1 MTDQAEIEEP
11 GKEEAN
17 GQAAAPCA
25 PAPCAPAPDTR
36 EDPFTAGTVYAG
48 EASEDALII
57 DVNGYEGPLDLL
69 LDMARTQKVDITQI
83 SILALVEQ
91 YLVFIAELRQ
101 KRLELAADY
110 LVMAAWLAYLKSRLL
125 LPDLEDD
132 SEEPS
137 GEELAAA
144 LAFRLRR
151 LEAMRDVAS
160 QLMNRNRLGRDVFA
174 RGQPEG
180 VRIERTSEYVGDLYD
195 LLRAYAFQRES
206 QIEVHYIIKRL
217 PVLTLNRAREILKR
231 LVGNIAEWTPMDV
244 LLSHYTRSEISHG
257 STVASTFG
265 ASLELAREGIIE
277 LRQSSAFAPLY
288 MRAGNQT
295 KLSGPKSSGPK
306 SSGQ

>member
-11 GKEEAN
+11 GKEEGAS
-17 GQAAAPCA
+17 QVAVPRV
-25 PAPCAPAPDTR
+25 PAPCAP

-48 EASEDALII
+48 EVSEDALII

-125 LPDLEDD
+125 LPDPDD
-132 SEEPS
+132 GSEEPS
-137 GEELAAA
+137 GEEMAAA

-180 VRIERTSEYVGDLYD
+180 VRIERTNEYVGDLFE
-195 LLRAYAFQRES
+195 LLRAYSFQRES
-206 QIEVHYIIKRL
+206 RIEVHYTIKRL
-217 PVLTLNRAREILKR
+217 PVLTLTNAREILTR
-231 LVGNIAEWTPMDV
+231 LVGGIAEWTPMDV
-244 LLSHYTRSEISHG
+244 LLSQYTRGEISHG

-265 ASLELAREGIIE
+265 ASLELAREGVIE

-295 KLSGPKSSGPK
+295 KTSGPK